1 MQRYESKTFISNSL
15 LQRFDGNVNEHSYP
29 VMNFPVDI
37 TCKHRRVNPVSVGKL
52 KINAAGEALFFFLFV
67 CFFRCCL
74 HMKTTANLN
83 RTCSEHKPHFS
94 PYFTQKTSASCF
106 IYVYVCIMFY
116 IVQIEK

>member
-52 KINAAGEALFFFLFV
+52 KINAAGEALFFCLF
-67 CFFRCCL
+67 FPLLSAYENHRKL
-74 HMKTTANLN
+74 ESNL
-83 RTCSEHKPHFS
+83 
-94 PYFTQKTSASCF
+94 Q
-106 IYVYVCIMFY
+106 
-116 IVQIEK
+116 